1 MARTS
6 GVGALLVV
14 VVLAAASAVFFA
26 PAVTAQTSSCDDALP
41 AELAGNYSGMACRP
55 VWNNF
60 VLRYAQDGD
69 NVLRVVLSAM
79 YSSGWVVM
87 GFSKDGMM
95 VGSSAMVGWVGKTG
109 LSHVKQ
115 FALNGKSPSMVV
127 ADRGFLVSNGRDHTV
142 LVKQAKIYLA
152 FQLRFPSPLKQQ
164 QVLFAFGS
172 SIPVND
178 RLAEHQDKTSV
189 NFDFTTGSSSGS
201 SFPSSLKKAH
211 GALNLFAWGVLLP
224 IGAIVARYCR
234 GWDPLWFYLHAGIQ
248 FVGFIL
254 GLAGV
259 VAGVSLYGKIQAD
272 HPAHRGL
279 GIFVLVLGILQILA
293 FFLRPNKDSKYRKY
307 WNWYHHWAGRLVLF
321 FAAINIVVGIK
332 VGGAGNSWKIGY
344 GFNLAILL
352 ITIITLE
359 VLAWTRWKNNSTPTT
374 TY

>member
-1 MARTS
+1 MARAF
-6 GVGALLVV
+6 GVGAAVLVV
-14 VVLAAASAVFFA
+14 VSAFFA
-26 PAVTAQTSSCDDALP
+26 PALVTAQTGSCDDPLP
-41 AELAGNYSGMACRP
+41 TELVGNYSGMACSP

-79 YSSGWVVM
+79 YSSGWVGM
-87 GFSKDGMM
+87 AFSKDGLM
-95 VGSSAMVGWVGKTG
+95 VGSSAMVGWVGKKG
-109 LSHVKQ
+109 QAHVKQ
-115 FALNGKSPSMVV
+115 FALNGKAPSMVV
-127 ADRGFLVSNGRDHTV
+127 ADRGFLVSNGHAHTV

-152 FQLRFPSPLKQQ
+152 FQLNFDSQLKKQ

-172 SIPVND
+172 AIPVND
-178 RLAEHQDKTSV
+178 RLAEHQGKTSMT
-189 NFDFTTGSSSGS
+189 FDFTTGSSSGS
-201 SFPSSLKKAH
+201 SFPSGLKRTH

-224 IGAIVARYCR
+224 IGAIIARYCR
-234 GWDPLWFYLHAGIQ
+234 GWDPLWFYLHGGIQ

-272 HPAHRGL
+272 VPAHRGL

-307 WNWYHHWAGRLVLF
+307 WNWYHHWVGRLVLF
-321 FAAINIVVGIK
+321 FAAVNIVLGIK

-359 VLAWTRWKNNSTPTT
+359 VLVWTRWKNNSGPTT

>member
-1 MARTS
+1 MAR
-6 GVGALLVV
+6 VLLV
-14 VVLAAASAVFFA
+14 VVLAAVSVFLV
-26 PAVTAQTSSCDDALP
+26 PAVTASCDDELP
-41 AELAGNYSGMACRP
+41 AELAGNYSGMACSP

-60 VLRYAQDGD
+60 VLRYAQDGN

-79 YSSGWVVM
+79 YSSGWVGM
-87 GFSKDGMM
+87 GFSRDGLM

-109 LSHVKQ
+109 QPHVKQ
-115 FALNGKSPSMVV
+115 FALNGKTPSLVV
-127 ADRGFLVSNGRDHTV
+127 ADRGFLISNNGDHTV
-142 LVKQAKIYLA
+142 VVKQAKIYLA
-152 FQLRFPSPLKQQ
+152 FKISFPSPLKQQ

-172 SIPVND
+172 AIPVND
-178 RLAEHQDKTSV
+178 RLAEHQDKTSM
-189 NFDFTTGSSSGS
+189 NFDFTTGGSSSGS
-201 SFPSSLKKAH
+201 SFPEGLKRTH

-259 VAGVSLYGKIQAD
+259 VAGVSLYGKIKAD
-272 HPAHRGL
+272 VPAHRGL

-307 WNWYHHWAGRLVLF
+307 WNWYHHWVGRLVLF
-321 FAAINIVVGIK
+321 LAAVNIVVGINA
-332 VGGAGNSWKIGY
+332 GRAGNSWKIGY

-359 VLAWTRWKNNSTPTT
+359 VLVWTKWKNNSNRST